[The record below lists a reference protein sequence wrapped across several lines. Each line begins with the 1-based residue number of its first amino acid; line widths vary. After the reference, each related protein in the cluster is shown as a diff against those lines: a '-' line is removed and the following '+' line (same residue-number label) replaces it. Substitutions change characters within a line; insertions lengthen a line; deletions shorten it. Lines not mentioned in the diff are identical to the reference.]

1 MKPSRFAFTRIEP
14 DDKSIKIIILFEYPV
29 FIRVICGFIFL
40 SGIDI
45 TLKKKLRI
53 AINAQIPLGSGTGG
67 IETVLRALTAP
78 GRLDDGDEEYV
89 FIGHWSDP
97 DWLRPFL
104 GERQT
109 IVSAPRPTENKPAAA
124 EIFKRSLSRLR
135 PLAGKVRRAF
145 APRAGT
151 DPQPTRICVPF
162 SDGFYESLGCDVIHF
177 PYQDYVYCR
186 VPTVYNPHDLQ
197 HLHYPEFF
205 SPEEI
210 ERREVVYP
218 SACRAAESVVVASE
232 FVKRDVVR
240 NYGLAEDKVRV
251 IAWAPPATSLEK
263 AAEDES
269 SLLPSKYELSAA
281 PFALYPAMT
290 WEHKNHIRLLEAV
303 AFLRE
308 RENLR
313 INLVC
318 TGHKNAFWSNI
329 ERRLRELRLEEQV
342 KFTGVVA
349 QRELSAL
356 YLRAQ
361 FVVIPTLFEAASA
374 PLFEAWQHNAAAA
387 CSSVTSLPEQAA
399 DGALLFNP
407 FSVEEIAGALKRM
420 TTDENLRRTLR
431 AKGTRRL
438 QDFSLERTARAY
450 RAVYRKVGGAVL
462 SKEDVRILSSS
473 V

>member
-1 MKPSRFAFTRIEP
+1 
-14 DDKSIKIIILFEYPV
+14 
-29 FIRVICGFIFL
+29 
-40 SGIDI
+40 
-45 TLKKKLRI
+45 LKKKLRI

-67 IETVLRALTAP
+67 IETVLRALTSV
-78 GRLDDGDEEYV
+78 GRLGDGDEEYV

-97 DWLRPFL
+97 DWLKPFL

-109 IVSAPRPTENKPAAA
+109 IVSAPRPPENKPDAA
-124 EIFKRSLSRLR
+124 EIFKRSLGRLR

-145 APRAGT
+145 APSPSRSRA
-151 DPQPTRICVPF
+151 VPPNQIRVPV

-197 HLHYPEFF
+197 HLHYPDFF
-205 SPEEI
+205 SPGEI
-210 ERREVVYP
+210 ERREIIYP
-218 SACRAAESVVVASE
+218 AACRAAETVVVASE

-251 IAWAPPATSLEK
+251 IHWSPPETNLEK
-263 AAEDES
+263 LAEDETQ
-269 SLLPSKYELSAA
+269 LLSGKYELPAM

-290 WEHKNHIRLLEAV
+290 WEHKNHLRLLEAV
-303 AFLRE
+303 ALLRE
-308 RENLR
+308 RENLKV
-313 INLVC
+313 NLVC

-342 KFTGVVA
+342 KFTGVVTH
-349 QRELSAL
+349 RELSAL

-387 CSSVTSLPEQAA
+387 CSSVTSLPEQASDA
-399 DGALLFNP
+399 ALLFNP
-407 FSVEEIAGALKRM
+407 FSVEEIADALKRM
-420 TTDENLRRTLR
+420 ASDEGLRRALR

-438 QDFSLERTARAY
+438 ADFSLERTARAY
-450 RAVYRKVGGAVL
+450 RAVYRKAAGAAL
-462 SKEDVRILSSS
+462 SAEDRRILSLPL
-473 V
+473 